1 MSNLLKGIG
10 VEAELHEVLKVEAKR
25 LDVEVEE
32 EDGVVEQEDGQHQH
46 YPTSKT
52 YFGESSDSVIDT
64 FAQEIECHNQ
74 QHKHILRL
82 PVITETVAMAVTSH
96 MIAIWLEEVTGTEG
110 KRRWSPW
117 LI

>member
-1 MSNLLKGIG
+1 M
-10 VEAELHEVLKVEAKR
+10 EAELHEVLEVEAKR

-32 EDGVVEQEDGQHQH
+32 EDGVVEQEDDQHQNN
-46 YPTSKT
+46 PASKT

-64 FAQEIECHNQ
+64 FAKEIECHNQ
-74 QHKHILRL
+74 QKHILDL

-110 KRRWSPW
+110 KRRSSPW

>member
-1 MSNLLKGIG
+1 MSNLLKGIS
-10 VEAELHEVLKVEAKR
+10 VEAKLHEVLKVEAKR

-32 EDGVVEQEDGQHQH
+32 EDGVVEQEDDQHQH

-64 FAQEIECHNQ
+64 LAKEIECHN

>member
-10 VEAELHEVLKVEAKR
+10 VEAELHEVLEVEAKG

-32 EDGVVEQEDGQHQH
+32 EDGVVEQEDDQHQH
-46 YPTSKT
+46 NPTSKT
-52 YFGESSDSVIDT
+52 YFGESSDSIIDT
-64 FAQEIECHNQ
+64 FAKEIECHNQ
-74 QHKHILRL
+74 QHKHILGL

-96 MIAIWLEEVTGTEG
+96 MIAIWLEEVTGTDG
-110 KRRWSPW
+110 KRRWRPW